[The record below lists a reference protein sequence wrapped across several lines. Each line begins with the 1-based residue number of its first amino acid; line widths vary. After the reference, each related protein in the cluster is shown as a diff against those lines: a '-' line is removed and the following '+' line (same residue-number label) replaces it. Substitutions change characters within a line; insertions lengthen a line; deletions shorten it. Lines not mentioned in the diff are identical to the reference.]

1 LGKRTR
7 YACVAIGISNL
18 YSDSVSER
26 QLQVILRI
34 FADVTKEASMRVLSW
49 LAMLASFVAG
59 VIATALY
66 S

>member
-1 LGKRTR
+1 M
-7 YACVAIGISNL
+7 AIAGDL
-18 YSDSVSER
+18 AAFLTFD
-26 QLQVILRI
+26 
-34 FADVTKEASMRVLSW
+34 KEASMRVLSW